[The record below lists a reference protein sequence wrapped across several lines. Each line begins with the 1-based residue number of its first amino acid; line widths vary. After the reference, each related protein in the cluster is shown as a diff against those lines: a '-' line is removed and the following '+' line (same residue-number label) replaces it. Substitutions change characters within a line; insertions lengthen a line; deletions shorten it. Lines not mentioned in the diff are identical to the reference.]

1 MVPKG
6 NSGILFIFL
15 SLMLSMVP
23 GQLHRSI
30 NAMEAK
36 TKQRGVGM
44 RKNKRKRCKRKK
56 EKRKRNRMKIKKR
69 KKRKRGGRNRSGRG
83 RKEERWKEE
92 GRKDGRT
99 VLNGTILQSFQTTF
113 CSWPVSVCLTNT
125 CSTQS
130 LPHNFLIKK
139 PNKRIFIWDKERIFV
154 LKHERILLESKHL
167 SNCKQLRIFWREGEM
182 LGIEQNY

>member
-139 PNKRIFIWDKERIFV
+139 PNKRIFI
-154 LKHERILLESKHL
+154 
-167 SNCKQLRIFWREGEM
+167 
-182 LGIEQNY
+182 